1 MFTLIGIGTGAAY
14 LFSLAAVL
22 VPGAFPPSF
31 RAADGSL
38 ALYFESAAVIIV
50 LVLLGQVLEL
60 KARRRTGRAIR
71 ALLALAPKD
80 ARIVRGDGTEE
91 DVPVSQIRAGDT
103 LRVRP
108 GENIPAD
115 GVVLEGA
122 SAVDESMLTG
132 EPVPVAKGPGDAVAG
147 ATLNGM
153 GSFLMRA
160 ERVGEEA
167 LLAQIVRLVQEAQ
180 RTRAPIQR
188 LADSV
193 SRYFVPAVVL
203 VSLAALAAWALWG
216 PEPRFAH
223 ALLASVAVLIVA
235 CPCALGLA
243 TPMSVMV
250 GLGRGAR
257 AGVLFKDA
265 EALEA
270 LARVDTLVLDKTGTL
285 TEGRPRITAL
295 TARLPWTEADV
306 LRIAASLERGSE
318 HPLAGAVLRRARE
331 AGAAPSPVEGFESR
345 GGLGALGRVDG
356 RACAVGS
363 AAFMEQL
370 GIPIGGSDASL
381 QPHLADGGTPMY
393 LAVDG
398 RLAGALAAADPL
410 REGVSET
417 LASLEREGLRL
428 VMLSGDHPAAA
439 RAVAARLGIEDAHGG
454 LLPGQKAEVIR
465 RLRAEGRRVAMA
477 GDGINDAPALAEA
490 DVGIAMGTGADVAIE
505 TAAVTLLKGDLK
517 GLLRA
522 RKLSR
527 AVLGNIRQNLLFA
540 FAYNALAVPVAAGI
554 LYPWLGLLLSP
565 ALASA
570 AMSFSSLS
578 VVANALRLGRTRLD

>member
-1 MFTLIGIGTGAAY
+1 
-14 LFSLAAVL
+14 
-22 VPGAFPPSF
+22 
-31 RAADGSL
+31 
-38 ALYFESAAVIIV
+38 
-50 LVLLGQVLEL
+50 
-60 KARRRTGRAIR
+60 
-71 ALLALAPKD
+71 
-80 ARIVRGDGTEE
+80 
-91 DVPVSQIRAGDT
+91 
-103 LRVRP
+103 
-108 GENIPAD
+108 
-115 GVVLEGA
+115 
-122 SAVDESMLTG
+122 
-132 EPVPVAKGPGDAVAG
+132 
-147 ATLNGM
+147 M
-153 GSFLMRA
+153 GSFLMRS

-295 TARLPWTEADV
+295 AARLPWTEADV

-318 HPLAGAVLRRARE
+318 HPLAGAVLRKARE

-356 RACAVGS
+356 RDCAVGS
-363 AAFMEQL
+363 AAFLARLGVPVEEGADAAVQPQL
-370 GIPIGGSDASL
+370 A
-381 QPHLADGGTPMY
+381 AGGTPVY

-398 RLAGALAAADPL
+398 RLAGTLVAADPL
-410 REGVSET
+410 REGASET
-417 LASLEREGLRL
+417 LSALGREGLRL

-439 RAVAARLGIEDAHGG
+439 LAAAARLGITEARGG
-454 LLPGQKAEVIR
+454 LLPGQKAEAVR
-465 RLRAEGRRVAMA
+465 TLKTEGRIVAMA
-477 GDGINDAPALAEA
+477 GDGINDAPALSEA

-505 TAAVTLLKGDLK
+505 SAGVTLLKGDLK

-522 RKLSR
+522 RRLSR
-527 AVLGNIRQNLLFA
+527 EVRRNIRQNLLFA
-540 FAYNALAVPVAAGI
+540 FAYNTLAVPVAAGA
-554 LYPWLGLLLSP
+554 LYPWLGFLLSP
-565 ALASA
+565 AVASA
-570 AMSFSSLS
+570 AMSLSSLS
-578 VVANALRLGRTRLD
+578 VVANALRLGRTKLA